1 MATRWALRTLGALGL
16 VVALAASLS
25 ADHGG
30 SAGVRRVACAEELA
44 ACPSAV
50 PEEGQASCSGFY
62 AVPLPASELVVILR
76 PLPREEYNSYQ
87 VRAVSYDVVEL
98 EMLAAAVVLPVL
110 EIGDIAALPASL
122 IVFLRGAV
130 NDLSGY
136 QVFPPTGP
144 SG

>member
-1 MATRWALRTLGALGL
+1 L
-16 VVALAASLS
+16 
-25 ADHGG
+25 
-30 SAGVRRVACAEELA
+30 
-44 ACPSAV
+44 
-50 PEEGQASCSGFY
+50 CSGLY

-76 PLPREEYNSYQ
+76 PLPREEHNSYQ
-87 VRAVSYDVVEL
+87 VRAVSYDVIER

-136 QVFPPTGP
+136 QVFSPADP
-144 SG
+144 SQ